1 MTQYKGI
8 LFDKD
13 GTLLDFMATWMPG
26 INKAASWVA
35 GGDIALTERMLI
47 AAGYD
52 PDQDIISS
60 GSLLA
65 AGNTAE
71 IAECWSA
78 LLDGQAPAD
87 LVPRM
92 DAIFRQ
98 QGAENGVPVTDLAT
112 LFHTLKQRDI
122 KLGIATSDSQQGA
135 EHSLAP
141 FGILDDLDFIC
152 GYDSGHGTKPG
163 PGMVNAF
170 CRHTGLRQEEVIVIG
185 DNLHDIEMGRSAGA
199 GLTVGVLTGTSN
211 REQLA
216 EDADYVLSNVA
227 QIFDILDGSLQA
239 RIE

>member
-26 INKAASWVA
+26 IHKAARWVA
-35 GGDIALTERMLI
+35 GDDLELAERMLI
-47 AAGYD
+47 AGGYD
-52 PDQDIISS
+52 PQQDLILS

-71 IAECWSA
+71 IAECWGA
-78 LLDGQAPAD
+78 LLNGPEPDD
-87 LVPRM
+87 LVAQM

-112 LFHTLKQRDI
+112 LFHSLKQRDI

-141 FGILDDLDFIC
+141 FGILQQLDFVC
-152 GYDSGHGTKPG
+152 GYDSGHGSKPG
-163 PGMVNAF
+163 PGMVHAF
-170 CRHTGLRQEEVIVIG
+170 CRHTGLDQKEVIVIG

-211 REQLA
+211 HDQLCK
-216 EDADYVLSNVA
+216 DADYVLSSVA
-227 QIFDILDGSLQA
+227 QIFDILDRSMVDD
-239 RIE
+239 